1 MSDIDD
7 ASSVTALSE
16 AVTETASQPSTLNTR
31 SAAAGSAAFATFR
44 GGRSVA
50 DQLRDIDTDEIRTEV
65 SLMSKIKIQ
74 RQDYVPTEW
83 LHRKKRGRKSPI
95 DPYGRRLTKVVGNRE
110 KGDFWLCN
118 QCDNKKEISLYA
130 LVNGGTSGALRHL
143 RKDHHLLAGEVD
155 SETTESEPPRRRQ
168 RQRTVLDLQKQAVDR
183 LAIPKSKAE
192 LFKDLLLHWIVDADI
207 AFSAVEHPDFRKL
220 LGLLNE
226 ELVDELLPRS
236 GDTIRS
242 WLEAEYRSQKELLR
256 SKLAASL
263 YKKHLTFDLWTSPQ
277 EYALLGVTVH
287 FTDALKRPQTSLLAL
302 RRLRGAHSGEDI
314 GPALREV
321 LSEYE
326 ISADEL
332 GYFTCDNADAN
343 DSAVNE
349 IIAALLPDVQPQE
362 RRIRCTN
369 HIYNL
374 GATSYLEGKLKDV
387 LKSLES
393 QPAEQA
399 ALRMILD
406 FLEEWRPTGAF
417 VRIHNLQG
425 WVRRSSQRREGFLQ
439 YAQGKLSEEEV
450 DEFGEVLWEVSQL
463 MLLQDN
469 DTRWNSFFTAVERAF
484 RLKDPIEIYTTVMSR
499 HADKTKRIPEEY
511 LLSQDDWHLLAITL
525 AVLLP
530 FKKLTKYFE
539 GRVPRFAEAAASLFY
554 LVDHLRKQLAEYSD
568 SDRIFPGP
576 EIEGPEREI
585 RVGDAPLRFA
595 AAQGSSPPSSP
606 PVSPPAAQS
615 QRPQRN
621 VGLPRKYRDSVIDL
635 PGRPVGSINPPV
647 ALEDSGAEEVLE
659 QEDGEEEGS
668 QRQWREKWPNLPS
681 KPEIADLNLRAIRG
695 CITCAIY
702 KLEKY
707 VTLLEDSP
715 AYWTAMI
722 LHPAFK
728 DKWIRE
734 YLPGEHAN
742 RIVDRFKQFFGRD
755 YNNLPTQPTPIQ
767 KKTKSS
773 HLGAHSYLAQRP
785 SPANRDEV
793 KQYLEEPIYED
804 EAVEDPFEWWR
815 QREKD
820 FPRLA
825 RMAYD
830 LLSIPSTACEC
841 ERVFS
846 LAKLLVGTQ
855 RHSLQD
861 LTMEMLTCVKFWR
874 RNPLI

>member
-143 RKDHHLLAGEVD
+143 RKDHHLFAGEVD

-236 GDTIRS
+236 GVTIRS
-242 WLEAEYRSQKELLR
+242 WLEADYRSQKELLR

-525 AVLLP
+525 A
-530 FKKLTKYFE
+530 
-539 GRVPRFAEAAASLFY
+539 
-554 LVDHLRKQLAEYSD
+554 
-568 SDRIFPGP
+568 
-576 EIEGPEREI
+576 
-585 RVGDAPLRFA
+585 
-595 AAQGSSPPSSP
+595 GSSPPSSP

-621 VGLPRKYRDSVIDL
+621 VGLPHKYRDSVIDL

-647 ALEDSGAEEVLE
+647 ELEDSGAEEVLE

-742 RIVDRFKQFFGRD
+742 RIVDRFKQLFGRD

-793 KQYLEEPIYED
+793 KEYLEEPIYED

>member
-7 ASSVTALSE
+7 TSSVAALSE

-31 SAAAGSAAFATFR
+31 SAAAGSTAFATFR
-44 GGRSVA
+44 GGRSVS
-50 DQLRDIDTDEIRTEV
+50 DQLRDIDINEIPTEV

-74 RQDYVPTEW
+74 REDYVPTEW
-83 LHRKKRGRKSPI
+83 LHRKKRARKSPI

-118 QCDNKKEISLYA
+118 QCDKKKEISLYA
-130 LVNGGTSGALRHL
+130 LVNSGTSGALRHL
-143 RKDHHLLAGEVD
+143 RKDHDLLVGEVD
-155 SETTESEPPRRRQ
+155 SETIESEPPRRRQ
-168 RQRTVLDLQKQAVDR
+168 SQRTVLDLQRQAAER
-183 LAIPKSKAE
+183 LAIPKPKAE
-192 LFKDLLLHWIVDADI
+192 LFKELLLRWIVDADVP
-207 AFSAVEHPDFRKL
+207 FSAVEHPDFRKL
-220 LGLLNE
+220 LGLSNE

-236 GDTIRS
+236 GVTIRS

-256 SKLAASL
+256 SQLTTSM

-277 EYALLGVTVH
+277 KYALLGVAVH
-287 FTDALKRPQTSLLAL
+287 FTVALKRPQTSLLAL
-302 RRLRGAHSGEDI
+302 RRLCGQHSGENI

-326 ISADEL
+326 ISAEDL

-349 IIAALLPDVQPQE
+349 IIAAHLPDVQPQE
-362 RRIRCTN
+362 RRIRCVN

-387 LKSLES
+387 LKRFES

-399 ALRMILD
+399 ALQKVLN

-439 YAQGKLSEEEV
+439 YAQGKLSDEEV
-450 DEFGEVLWEVSQL
+450 DEFGEVLWEK
-463 MLLQDN
+463 
-469 DTRWNSFFTAVERAF
+469 E
-484 RLKDPIEIYTTVMSR
+484 
-499 HADKTKRIPEEY
+499 
-511 LLSQDDWHLLAITL
+511 LS
-525 AVLLP
+525 
-530 FKKLTKYFE
+530 

-568 SDRIFPGP
+568 SDRVFPGP

-595 AAQGSSPPSSP
+595 AAH
-606 PVSPPAAQS
+606 
-615 QRPQRN
+615 
-621 VGLPRKYRDSVIDL
+621 
-635 PGRPVGSINPPV
+635 GRPVGSINPPV
-647 ALEDSGAEEVLE
+647 ALEDSGAEEILE
-659 QEDGEEEGS
+659 QEDEEEGS
-668 QRQWREKWPNLPS
+668 QRQRCEKWPNPPS
-681 KPEIADLNLRAIRG
+681 KAEIDDVNLRAVRG
-695 CITCAIY
+695 CITYAIY

-734 YLPGEHAN
+734 YLPGEQAK
-742 RIVDRFKQFFGRD
+742 RMVDSFKQFFDRD
-755 YNNLPTQPTPIQ
+755 YNKLPTQPTPIQ

-793 KQYLEEPIYED
+793 KEYLEEPIYED
-804 EAVEDPFEWWR
+804 EEVEDPFEWWR

-846 LAKLLVGTQ
+846 FAKLLVGTQ